1 MAPPYDGSGRRWGA
15 REEARRRGGRRG
27 AAFGDGPTGGQR
39 LECAAMNR
47 YTILGLAVGLVL
59 GVFIGYQAGSS
70 RVGGPSPAA
79 MSGVPAMPQMP
90 PQAPGADVEVQNR
103 IAMNQSIVARDPR
116 NVQAWVQLGNDYFD
130 SRQAQKAIEAYGRAL
145 DLKPNDPNVLT
156 DQGVMYRALGQY
168 DKAID
173 NFQKANKADPSHV
186 QSLFNMGVVYAH
198 DLKDAKKATA
208 AWSKVIQL
216 APASEQAAQARQG
229 IDELK
234 STAGK

>member
-1 MAPPYDGSGRRWGA
+1 
-15 REEARRRGGRRG
+15 
-27 AAFGDGPTGGQR
+27 
-39 LECAAMNR
+39 MNR

-70 RVGGPSPAA
+70 HAAGTSPMA
-79 MSGVPAMPQMP
+79 MPGAPTVPQMP
-90 PQAPGADVEVQNR
+90 AQAAGPDVDVQNR

-130 SRQAQKAIEAYGRAL
+130 TRQAQKAIEAYGRAL
-145 DLKPNDPNVLT
+145 ELKPNDPNVLT

-173 NFQKANKADPSHV
+173 DFQKANKADPSHI

-198 DLKDAKKATA
+198 DLKDPKKATV
-208 AWSKVIQL
+208 AWNKVIQL
-216 APASEQAAQARQG
+216 APTSEQAAQARQG

-234 STAGK
+234 ATAGK